1 MRAALLFALIACTVF
16 VGARH
21 VRAQSDAVQHWRRFV
36 NKAGWVVRY
45 PPGWD
50 VGSCGQCTHPTD
62 PNGFVTFYNPSSKE
76 LVMIENL
83 MDKPSDQSARRWL
96 DEVSRSTVLNPRVSA
111 NWIRLAR
118 TQALEVVSRNGD
130 ATESENFYLLHGSK
144 TFAIRT
150 PRNSPARRL
159 IQQMLSTFEF
169 VDR

>member
-1 MRAALLFALIACTVF
+1 
-16 VGARH
+16 
-21 VRAQSDAVQHWRRFV
+21 
-36 NKAGWVVRY
+36 
-45 PPGWD
+45 
-50 VGSCGQCTHPTD
+50 
-62 PNGFVTFYNPSSKE
+62 
-76 LVMIENL
+76 MIENL